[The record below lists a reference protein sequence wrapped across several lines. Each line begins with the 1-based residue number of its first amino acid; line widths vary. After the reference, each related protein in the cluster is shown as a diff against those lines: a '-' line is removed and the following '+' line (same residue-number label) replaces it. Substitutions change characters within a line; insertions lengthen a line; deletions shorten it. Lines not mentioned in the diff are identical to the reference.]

1 MSKENIDLKAE
12 NRLIRN
18 CIDEIEKIVHKH
30 EGLRSNVLVGPLAGT
45 SFNRISF
52 SMGLQEI
59 SNKIKVLKE
68 SEKCE

>member
-52 SMGLQEI
+52 SMGLQ
-59 SNKIKVLKE
+59 
-68 SEKCE
+68 